1 MQTGTRLRQ
10 LFATLLLFSDL
21 SQPEV
26 LWNEFREHICDDL
39 DRRLQA
45 MEITDRTPN
54 MIFDYGLFLLDKN
67 LQGSGRSLSE
77 WTSMPQVQQD
87 WQSRT
92 LNSLIADQL
101 NYNQDDER
109 TELGGR
115 LPKLNAD
122 QRVSYDRIIAS
133 VDSRE
138 GRLFFLYGPGGA
150 GKTFVYNTVS
160 CKLRSDG
167 KIVLC
172 VSSSGISALLIRG
185 GHTAHSTFK
194 IPIDGLN
201 ECSVCPIP
209 KNSARADL
217 LRATEAIIWDEIG
230 AQHRLAVEAVDRTL
244 RDIRGVDRP
253 FGGVTVIL
261 GGDFLQTL
269 PVVPRGSRQ
278 DIVDATI
285 QRSLLWEN
293 IEILRLEKN
302 MRLES
307 TNADAQ
313 KFAKW
318 LLDVGHGRNMVG
330 SNNQVLLP
338 EEMRVH
344 DVEAL
349 IESVYPGKCQP
360 FCP

>member
-1 MQTGTRLRQ
+1 MQTGTCLRQ

-21 SQPEV
+21 SQPKV
-26 LWNEFREHICDDL
+26 LWNEFQEHICDDL
-39 DRRLQA
+39 DHHLRA
-45 MEITDRTPN
+45 MEITDPTPD
-54 MIFDYGLFLLDKN
+54 MIFNYGLFLLDKN

-101 NYNQDDER
+101 NYNWDDEC
-109 TELGGR
+109 TNLEGR

-122 QRVSYDRIIAS
+122 QRVAYDRIIAS

-160 CKLRSDG
+160 CELRSDG

-172 VSSSGISALLIRG
+172 VSSSGISALLICGVR
-185 GHTAHSTFK
+185 TAHFTFK
-194 IPIDGLN
+194 IPIDHLN

-209 KNSARADL
+209 KNSTQADL
-217 LRATEAIIWDEIG
+217 LQATEAIIWDKIG
-230 AQHRLAVEAVDRTL
+230 AQHHLVVEAIDRTL
-244 RDIRGVDRP
+244 HDIRGIDQP
-253 FGGVTVIL
+253 FGGITVIL

-285 QRSLLWEN
+285 QQSLLWEN
-293 IEILRLEKN
+293 IEILRLE
-302 MRLES
+302 S

-313 KFAKW
+313 EFAKW
-318 LLDVGHGRNMVG
+318 LLDVGHGCNMVG

-344 DVEAL
+344 NIEAL